1 MAGGSNP
8 RPPHC
13 ERGALPAELA
23 THNQRSTVELSPI
36 DKVLSKRKSGSG
48 RHFANLPI
56 DYAGQT
62 CELMANLH
70 FSCDILIFCLALY
83 VGSLLTL
90 LRIRQLPAKRKT
102 PPKTKELIDNAL
114 EAIIDQW
121 YLSVSDYYITT
132 EKRAENPEITIPEEL
147 KRFHDETGHR
157 IKFNKGD
164 LDFTYGLSLMS
175 GAEDCALEVS
185 VNNKVPNFN
194 YTELVNRLAAYYQLN
209 EGKPIEGFKKLRKV
223 HNCDVFHLPA
233 DLHNGIK
240 VETREGKADIVR
252 LSFGVQDEYLDELI
266 SDPPNFMELIHKYC
280 VAPLRRIYAEVYRIK
295 RK

>member
-1 MAGGSNP
+1 MA
-8 RPPHC
+8 R
-13 ERGALPAELA
+13 L
-23 THNQRSTVELSPI
+23 Q
-36 DKVLSKRKSGSG
+36 
-48 RHFANLPI
+48 
-56 DYAGQT
+56 
-62 CELMANLH
+62 
-70 FSCDILIFCLALY
+70 FSCDILKFCLVLY

-90 LRIRQLPAKRKT
+90 LRIGQLPAKRKT
-102 PPKTKELIDNAL
+102 SQKTKELIDNAL
-114 EAIIDQW
+114 ETIIDQW

-132 EKRAENPEITIPEEL
+132 EKKAENLEITSPEEL

-164 LDFTYGLSLMS
+164 LNFTYGLSLMS
-175 GAEDCALEVS
+175 SAEDCALEVS

-194 YTELVNRLAAYYQLN
+194 YAELVRRLADHYQLN
-209 EGKPIEGFKKLRKV
+209 KEKPIDGFKKLKKV
-223 HNCDVFHLPA
+223 RNCDIFHLPV
-233 DLHNGIK
+233 DLQHSIK
-240 VETREGKADIVR
+240 LETREGKADIVR